1 MNLQNKKALNVPKLR
16 FPEFKGRWK
25 NNKLGDIGSFKSGVG
40 FSMTEQGGKSG
51 VPFFKV
57 SDMNLLNNQKV
68 MVKANNYVNDEQI
81 SRLNYKPIKKRSIIF
96 AKVGAAI
103 FLERKRIANNFLI
116 DNNMMAFT
124 PNENIAFISQWFETI
139 KLSKYAKVG
148 VLPSYNASDLRAI
161 KINLPYPSEQQKI
174 ADCLTSLDEIITKQ
188 SQKLNTLK
196 AHKKG
201 LMQNLFPAKGKTT
214 PRLRFPEFQGRWK
227 NKKLGTEGRFLP
239 SLTGKSG
246 EDFGVGVSAYITYMN
261 VFTNT
266 FVDNKI
272 LGLVDI
278 KDGEK
283 QNAVIK
289 GDVMFTVSSETRKD
303 VGMSSVLLEELENCY
318 LNSFCTLFRF
328 FKKNALNS
336 LFLGYCLRQ
345 QTVRKYF
352 ANHTQGIIRFNLS
365 RDIFKNLPFLVPD
378 TTEQQ
383 KIANCLTSLDEIITA
398 QSQKIA
404 TLKAHKKGLIQQL
417 FPIIDEVSK

>member
-16 FPEFKGRWK
+16 FPEFLNAGEWEEKQLVNLISLVTPPKKLLSKSYLAKGLYPIIDQSQNYICGWT
-25 NNKLGDIGSFKSGVG
+25 NDPEAVIAKSL
-40 FSMTEQGGKSG
+40 
-51 VPFFKV
+51 P
-57 SDMNLLNNQKV
+57 L
-68 MVKANNYVNDEQI
+68 
-81 SRLNYKPIKKRSIIF
+81 IIF
-96 AKVGAAI
+96 GDHTCVLKFVMEPFVQGADGI
-103 FLERKRIANNFLI
+103 KILKTNGLVEPHYLYQFLLFNPLVMESYKRHFSTLKEKI
-116 DNNMMAFT
+116 
-124 PNENIAFISQWFETI
+124 IAFPRKKT
-139 KLSKYAKVG
+139 G
-148 VLPSYNASDLRAI
+148 
-161 KINLPYPSEQQKI
+161 EQQKI
-174 ADCLTSLDEIITKQ
+174 ADCLTSLDKIIAKQ

-201 LMQNLFPAKGKTT
+201 LMQNLFPANNKTT
-214 PRLRFPEFQGRWK
+214 PKLRFSEFKGRWK

-352 ANHTQGIIRFNLS
+352 ASHAQGIIRFNLS

-383 KIANCLTSLDEIITA
+383 KIANCLTSLDDIITA